1 VHSTRIATDAF
12 LNHVSHI
19 AAVTDAFALLLTLI
33 AGMALGAL
41 LAWLAARRV
50 AAAEHAGAAATTAA
64 QLAALSD
71 AQLTMRATFET
82 IAADA
87 LRHSQEAFLT
97 ATRAELTSLQAD
109 GAQHAEQREQTISA
123 LLQPVRELLT
133 SYDTR
138 LTQLDRDRTEALG
151 QVAERLLQVHSVSDR
166 LGRETRELVQAL
178 RAPSSRGRWGE
189 LQLQRVVEMAG
200 MLEYCDFTTQ
210 TTLATA
216 DGVQRPDMIVR
227 LPGGSSIVVD
237 AKAPL
242 EGYLAAMDAIEEP
255 VRLAALDR
263 HAKQLRGHINALAE
277 RAYWRQFEHAP
288 EFVVLFLPGEAFHA
302 AALERDPSLLEAGVA
317 QRVLIASPTT
327 LIALL
332 HAAAYGWRQER
343 VAESAA
349 QVSALGRDLAER
361 LTVFTT
367 HLAEVGASLDQAV
380 TRYNRAVGSFDSRVL
395 VAARRFS
402 ELGAGQAAAH
412 GLHAPA
418 TIDRQSRVPAVSVA
432 SSPSIDGATPG
443 Q

>member
-1 VHSTRIATDAF
+1 MTD
-12 LNHVSHI
+12 SI
-19 AAVTDAFALLLTLI
+19 ALLLVFVAGLTLGGVLSWF
-33 AGMALGAL
+33 AV
-41 LAWLAARRV
+41 ARI
-50 AAAEHAGAAATTAA
+50 AAAERAGSAAVASA
-64 QLAALSD
+64 QVAALSE
-71 AQLTMRATFET
+71 AQASMRATFET
-82 IAADA
+82 AAADA

-97 ATRAELTSLQAD
+97 STRAELTSLQAD
-109 GAQHAEQREQTISA
+109 GAAHAEQREQTIAS
-123 LLQPVRELLT
+123 LLQPVRELLA

-166 LGRETRELVQAL
+166 LGRETRDLVQAL

-210 TTLATA
+210 TTIQTA
-216 DGVQRPDMIVR
+216 DGTQRPDMVVR

-242 EGYLAAMDAIEEP
+242 EGYLAAMDATDEP
-255 VRLAALDR
+255 ARLAGLDA
-263 HAKQLRGHINALAE
+263 HAKQLRAHVNALSD
-277 RAYWRQFEHAP
+277 RAYWRQFAHAP

-349 QVSALGRDLAER
+349 QVSTLGRELSER
-361 LTVFTT
+361 LAVFTS
-367 HLAEVGASLDQAV
+367 HLSDVGASLDQAV
-380 TRYNRAVGSFDSRVL
+380 TRYNRAVGSFDTRVL
-395 VAARRFS
+395 VAARRFAD
-402 ELGAGQAAAH
+402 LGAGPADNGSLDAPTHIERQART
-412 GLHAPA
+412 L
-418 TIDRQSRVPAVSVA
+418 R
-432 SSPSIDGATPG
+432 PG
-443 Q
+443 QDDAS

>member
-1 VHSTRIATDAF
+1 M
-12 LNHVSHI
+12 
-19 AAVTDAFALLLTLI
+19 LLVVFV
-33 AGMALGAL
+33 AGAMIGGVI
-41 LAWLAARRV
+41 AWLAAMRV
-50 AAAEHAGAAATTAA
+50 SAAERAGASAAAMA
-64 QLAALSD
+64 QITALSD
-71 AQLTMRATFET
+71 AQRTMRSTFET

-109 GAQHAEQREQTISA
+109 GAAHAEQREQTIA
-123 LLQPVRELLT
+123 TLLQPVRELLS

-138 LTQLDRDRTEALG
+138 LTQLDRDRSEALG

-189 LQLQRVVEMAG
+189 LQLQRVVELAG
-200 MLEYCDFTTQ
+200 MLEYCDFHTQ
-210 TTLATA
+210 VTMSHG
-216 DGVQRPDMIVR
+216 DGVQRPDMVVR

-242 EGYLAAMDAIEEP
+242 EGYLAAMDATDEP
-255 VRLAALDR
+255 MRLAALDR
-263 HAKQLRGHINALAE
+263 HAKQLRAHINALSD
-277 RAYWRQFEHAP
+277 RNYWRQFTHAP

-332 HAAAYGWRQER
+332 RAAAYGWRQER

-349 QVSALGRDLAER
+349 QVSALGRELCER
-361 LTVFTT
+361 IAVFTS
-367 HLAEVGASLDQAV
+367 HLADVGTSLDQAV
-380 TRYNRAVGSFDSRVL
+380 TRYNRAVGSLDARVL
-395 VAARRFS
+395 VAARKFTD
-402 ELGAGQAAAH
+402 LGAG
-412 GLHAPA
+412 PA
-418 TIDRQSRVPAVSVA
+418 TPSALDTPALVEKQVR
-432 SSPSIDGATPG
+432 TPALP
-443 Q
+443 

>member
-1 VHSTRIATDAF
+1 MSDSFV
-12 LNHVSHI
+12 
-19 AAVTDAFALLLTLI
+19 ALLIFAAGLI
-33 AGMALGAL
+33 IGGA
-41 LAWLAARRV
+41 LAWLAAARV
-50 AAAEHAGAAATTAA
+50 SAAERAGLAAASDARLAALTAA
-64 QLAALSD
+64 QHS
-71 AQLTMRATFET
+71 MRATFET

-87 LRHSQEAFLT
+87 LRHSQDAFLT
-97 ATRAELTSLQAD
+97 ATRAELTALQAD
-109 GAQHAEQREQTISA
+109 GAAHADQREQTIA
-123 LLQPVRELLT
+123 TLLQPVRELLT

-166 LGRETRELVQAL
+166 LGRETRDLVQAL

-200 MLEYCDFTTQ
+200 MLEHCDFETQ
-210 TTLATA
+210 LTMATV
-216 DGVQRPDMIVR
+216 DGVQRPDMVVR

-242 EGYLAAMDAIEEP
+242 EGFLAAMDATDEP

-263 HAKQLRGHINALAE
+263 HAKQLRAHINALSD
-277 RAYWRQFEHAP
+277 RNYWRQFTRAP

-332 HAAAYGWRQER
+332 RAAAYGWRQER

-349 QVSALGRDLAER
+349 QVSALGRELSER
-361 LTVFTT
+361 LAVFTS
-367 HLAEVGASLDQAV
+367 HLADVGTSLDQAV
-380 TRYNRAVGSFDSRVL
+380 TRYNRAVGSFDTRVL
-395 VAARRFS
+395 VAARRFT
-402 ELGAGQAAAH
+402 ELGAGPAAADA
-412 GLHAPA
+412 LDAP
-418 TIDRQSRVPAVSVA
+418 TQVERQTRSPAL
-432 SSPSIDGATPG
+432 PGA
-443 Q
+443 